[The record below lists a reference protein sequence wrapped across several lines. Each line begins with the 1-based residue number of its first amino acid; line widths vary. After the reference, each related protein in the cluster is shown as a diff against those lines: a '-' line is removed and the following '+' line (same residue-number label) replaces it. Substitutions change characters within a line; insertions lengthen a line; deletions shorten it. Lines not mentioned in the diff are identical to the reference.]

1 MKNNIIKVSTL
12 LFLIIFFLCLFP
24 FTKSSYESKTV
35 FDFKNDVAIYLLE
48 ASFEKNDI
56 NIPDL
61 IPSTEA
67 YIYNF
72 TISNSDGENVA
83 EVDLQYDLY
92 IKTTTN
98 LPLNYSLYL
107 NEDYTNPESTN
118 IFESEELIT
127 DEYGTFYRKVSIPTR
142 KLYYEQPVTDKYTL
156 VIEFPIIYNN
166 SLYENCIESIELI
179 VDSKQIIN

>member
-1 MKNNIIKVSTL
+1 ML

-24 FTKSSYESKTV
+24 LAKSRYESKTV
-35 FDFKNDVAIYLLE
+35 FNFKNDVAIYILD
-48 ASFEKNDI
+48 ASFQKNDI

-61 IPSTEA
+61 IPSTKP

-72 TISNSDGENVA
+72 TISNSDGEKTS

-107 NEDYTNPESTN
+107 NEDYTDSNSTN
-118 IFESEELIT
+118 IFETEEIVT
-127 DEYGTFYRKVSIPTR
+127 DEYGTYYRKVSIPTR
-142 KLYYEQPVTDKYTL
+142 NLYYKQPVTDKYTL